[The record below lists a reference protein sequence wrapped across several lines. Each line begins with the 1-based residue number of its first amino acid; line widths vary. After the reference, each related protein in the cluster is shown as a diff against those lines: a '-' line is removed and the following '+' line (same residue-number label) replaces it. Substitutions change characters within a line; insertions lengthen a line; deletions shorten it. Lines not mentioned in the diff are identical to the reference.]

1 MVAASLMPF
10 TANPPKNGEEE
21 TGPQISQIHADSDSK
36 FQTIDNRVNQRE
48 PIIDHRSDP
57 RIVPPSGSRSH
68 NLRESAKS
76 ADEHHPA
83 RITDAAVGDIR
94 LKVSLTIIAR
104 DEETILPSCLESVRG
119 LFDEIVVIDTG
130 SHDRTPEIAR
140 SFGAKVFDFA
150 WIDDFAAARND
161 ALARATGDYA
171 FWLGADNVVK
181 PPEHDKLRLL
191 LLQLRRGDEAGCV
204 VLCECDPSPDGT
216 CGVTVVD
223 RRRGSTAS

>member
-68 NLRESAKS
+68 DLRESAKS

-130 SHDRTPEIAR
+130 SHDRTAEIAR
-140 SFGAKVFDFA
+140 SSCSA
-150 WIDDFAAARND
+150 
-161 ALARATGDYA
+161 
-171 FWLGADNVVK
+171 
-181 PPEHDKLRLL
+181 
-191 LLQLRRGDEAGCV
+191 
-204 VLCECDPSPDGT
+204 
-216 CGVTVVD
+216 
-223 RRRGSTAS
+223 GSTTSHGSSPGLSASARTDPPAESSRHEALSLRVLYNESLKEQHLCRINSRQCGC